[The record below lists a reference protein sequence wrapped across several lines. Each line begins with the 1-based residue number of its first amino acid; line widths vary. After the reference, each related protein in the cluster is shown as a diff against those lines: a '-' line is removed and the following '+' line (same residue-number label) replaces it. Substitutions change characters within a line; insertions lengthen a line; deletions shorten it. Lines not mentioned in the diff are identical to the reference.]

1 MENNHPKISV
11 IVPAYN
17 VEQYLPRCIDSI
29 LAQTFTDFELLLID
43 DGSTDKSGDI
53 CDKYAKQDSRVKT
66 FHKRNGGVSSAR
78 NIGLKQMHGEYVCF
92 IDYDVFIEQEYL
104 NIISNYPNETNL
116 IITGYKTFGAEERIK
131 TYKKE
136 KVSLCNTPQQ
146 KVFNKEYTQIIF
158 YCPWG
163 KFFRSQIIKENRIF
177 FDTGLILGE
186 DTCFI
191 MHYIQHIS
199 TIELDD
205 SCLYLYNMPN
215 EASTKYLM
223 NNETFT
229 QHIKRFDSYYKEL
242 NKHFPDT
249 FYGIKRAMYGVY
261 WGKFIVNLSFLK
273 YQAFKID
280 LALAKPTLENVL
292 TVIFQK
298 RKAKTILYSHIIH
311 HPFICFPILNLIRIL
326 KGRL

>member
-1 MENNHPKISV
+1 MRPLISI
-11 IVPAYN
+11 IVPVYN
-17 VEQYLPRCIDSI
+17 SEQSLRQCIESI
-29 LAQTFTDFELLLID
+29 LMQSLASFELLLID
-43 DGSTDKSGDI
+43 DGSKDKSGRI
-53 CDKYAKQDSRVKT
+53 CEEYAKKDKRIRV
-66 FHKRNGGVSSAR
+66 FHKENGGVSSAR
-78 NIGLKQMHGEYVCF
+78 NIGLKQMNGEYVCF
-92 IDYDVFIEQEYL
+92 IDSDDIIEQEYL
-104 NIISNYPNETNL
+104 NIISNYSNETKL
-116 IITGYKTFGAEERIK
+116 IITGYKTFGAKKGIK

-136 KVSLCNTPQQ
+136 KVSLRNIAQQ
-146 KVFNKEYTQIIF
+146 KVFNQEYTQILF

-163 KFFRSQIIKENRIF
+163 KFFKSQIIKENRIF

-191 MHYIQHIS
+191 MQYIQHIS

-273 YQAFKID
+273 YQALKID

-292 TVIFQK
+292 NVIFQK
-298 RKAKTILYSHIIH
+298 RNAKTILYSHIIH